1 MTSIEQGGPP
11 LEMDRVAP
19 PSSGSRGV
27 RRYLGDHRAFI
38 SSLAFFILMIAAF
51 AAISPSIWSKSTV
64 YTAVA
69 ISLPTLSIIAVA
81 VVFVVSAGEI
91 DLSFGATVTFA
102 GLVFSYAALGGLD
115 PFLAALLAV
124 LAGIGIGLVNG
135 VLVAYFGLSS
145 LIATLGMSYFW
156 AGLAN
161 IISNGTGVPLDALQ
175 GSWLTSI
182 LVGEIGN
189 FPVQVLWGVAFA
201 VLAAVLFDRHKLG
214 AHARFIGDNIGAA
227 REMGVNIELTRLS
240 IFGFVGLSAGIVGV
254 MISLINVNFY
264 PNAGSG
270 LLLPVLA
277 SVFVGGTPML
287 GGVGSIA
294 GAFVGSM
301 TISFIS
307 IGILTSG
314 FSGFYTDFLYGVVI
328 VLSAVVHTI
337 GGIRSGDRKN
347 PWLAKI
353 FGRGALFR
361 SSDGDRRAG

>member
-1 MTSIEQGGPP
+1 MISVEQDDPPIGMGRLTPP
-11 LEMDRVAP
+11 LAR
-19 PSSGSRGV
+19 GGGV
-27 RRYLGDHRAFI
+27 RRYMRDHRAFV
-38 SSLAFFILMIAAF
+38 SSLAFFIVMIAAF
-51 AAISPSIWSKSTV
+51 AVLNPSIWSKSTV

-69 ISLPTLSIIAVA
+69 ISLPTFSIISVA
-81 VVFVVSAGEI
+81 LVFVVSAGEI
-91 DLSFGATVTFA
+91 DLSFGAAVTFA
-102 GLVFSYAALGGLD
+102 GLIFSYAALDGLN

-135 VLVAYFGLSS
+135 FLVAYIGLSS

-161 IISNGTGVPLDALQ
+161 IVSNGTGTPLDSLQ
-175 GSWLTSI
+175 SSWLPTI
-182 LVGEIGN
+182 LVGQIGS
-189 FPVQVLWGVAFA
+189 FPIQMLWGVGFA
-201 VLAAVLFDRHKLG
+201 ILAAVLFDRHKLG
-214 AHARFIGDNIGAA
+214 AYARYVGDNIGAA

-240 IFGFVGLSAGIVGV
+240 IFGFVGLTAGIVGV

-264 PNAGSG
+264 PNAGNG

-301 TISFIS
+301 TISFIG

-328 VLSAVVHTI
+328 VLSAVVHTLS
-337 GGIRSGDRKN
+337 GIQVGGDRKL
-347 PWLAKI
+347 WLMKML
-353 FGRGALFR
+353 GRGT
-361 SSDGDRRAG
+361 S

>member
-1 MTSIEQGGPP
+1 MMSVQQGGPSVEAGR
-11 LEMDRVAP
+11 LAR
-19 PSSGSRGV
+19 SRLGRGAGI
-27 RRYLGDHRAFI
+27 RRYIRNHRAFI

-51 AAISPSIWSKSTV
+51 AAINPSIWSRSTV

-69 ISLPTLSIIAVA
+69 ISLPTLSIISVA
-81 VVFVVSAGEI
+81 LVFVVSAGEI
-91 DLSFGATVTFA
+91 DLSFGAAVTFA
-102 GLVFSYAALGGLD
+102 GLVFTYAALGGLD

-135 VLVAYFGLSS
+135 VLVAYVGLSS

-161 IISNGTGVPLDALQ
+161 IISNGTGTSLDALQ
-175 GSWLTSI
+175 GSWLTTI
-182 LVGEIGN
+182 LVGQIGN
-189 FPVQVLWGVAFA
+189 FPVQILWGVGMAIFA
-201 VLAAVLFDRHKLG
+201 GALFNRHKFG
-214 AHARFIGDNIGAA
+214 AYARFVGDNIAAA

-240 IFGFVGLSAGIVGV
+240 IFGFVGLTAGIVGV

-264 PNAGSG
+264 PNAGNG

-314 FSGFYTDFLYGVVI
+314 FSGFYTDFLYGIVI

-337 GGIRSGDRKN
+337 GGIQPGETRK
-347 PWLAKI
+347 PWLMKI
-353 FGRGALFR
+353 LGR
-361 SSDGDRRAG
+361 

>member
-1 MTSIEQGGPP
+1 MPRSE
-11 LEMDRVAP
+11 D
-19 PSSGSRGV
+19 
-27 RRYLGDHRAFI
+27 F
-38 SSLAFFILMIAAF
+38 
-51 AAISPSIWSKSTV
+51 
-64 YTAVA
+64 
-69 ISLPTLSIIAVA
+69 
-81 VVFVVSAGEI
+81 
-91 DLSFGATVTFA
+91 
-102 GLVFSYAALGGLD
+102 D

-135 VLVAYFGLSS
+135 VLVAYVGLSS

-161 IISNGTGVPLDALQ
+161 IISNGTGTSLDALQ
-175 GSWLTSI
+175 GSWLTTI
-182 LVGEIGN
+182 LVGQIGN
-189 FPVQVLWGVAFA
+189 FPVQILWGVGMAIFA
-201 VLAAVLFDRHKLG
+201 GALFNRHKFG
-214 AHARFIGDNIGAA
+214 AYARFVGDNIAA
-227 REMGVNIELTRLS
+227 TREMGVNIELTRLS
-240 IFGFVGLSAGIVGV
+240 IFGFVGLTAGIVGV

-264 PNAGSG
+264 PNAGNG

-314 FSGFYTDFLYGVVI
+314 FSGFYTDFLYGIVI

-337 GGIRSGDRKN
+337 GGIQPGETRK
-347 PWLAKI
+347 PWLMKI
-353 FGRGALFR
+353 LGR
-361 SSDGDRRAG
+361 

>member
-1 MTSIEQGGPP
+1 M
-11 LEMDRVAP
+11 
-19 PSSGSRGV
+19 
-27 RRYLGDHRAFI
+27 
-38 SSLAFFILMIAAF
+38 
-51 AAISPSIWSKSTV
+51 
-64 YTAVA
+64 
-69 ISLPTLSIIAVA
+69 
-81 VVFVVSAGEI
+81 
-91 DLSFGATVTFA
+91 
-102 GLVFSYAALGGLD
+102 
-115 PFLAALLAV
+115 
-124 LAGIGIGLVNG
+124 NG
-135 VLVAYFGLSS
+135 VLVAYVGLSS

-161 IISNGTGVPLDALQ
+161 IISNGTGTPLDALQ
-175 GSWLTSI
+175 GSWLMTI
-182 LVGEIGN
+182 LVGQIGS
-189 FPVQVLWGVAFA
+189 FPVQVVWGITFA

-214 AHARFIGDNIGAA
+214 AYARFVGDNIGAA

-264 PNAGSG
+264 PNAGNG

-328 VLSAVVHTI
+328 VLSAVVHTV
-337 GGIRSGDRKN
+337 GGIQSGENKKLR
-347 PWLAKI
+347 LTKI
-353 FGRGALFR
+353 LGRGVFYR
-361 SSDGDRRAG
+361 SSDVDR

>member
-1 MTSIEQGGPP
+1 MTLIERPDRRIEMGGLAPSP
-11 LEMDRVAP
+11 LARGA
-19 PSSGSRGV
+19 GV
-27 RRYLGDHRAFI
+27 RRYLRDHRAFI
-38 SSLAFFILMIAAF
+38 SSLAFFIVMIAAF
-51 AAISPSIWSKSTV
+51 AAINPSIWSKSTV

-69 ISLPTLSIIAVA
+69 ISLPTLSIISVA
-81 VVFVVSAGEI
+81 LVFVVSAGEI
-91 DLSFGATVTFA
+91 DLSFGAAVTFA
-102 GLVFSYAALGGLD
+102 GLIFSYTALAGLA

-135 VLVAYFGLSS
+135 FLVAYIGLSS

-156 AGLAN
+156 SGLAN
-161 IISNGTGVPLDALQ
+161 IISNGTGTPLDALQ
-175 GSWLTSI
+175 SSWLMTI
-182 LVGEIGN
+182 LVRQIGSL
-189 FPVQVLWGVAFA
+189 PVQMLWGVGFAF
-201 VLAAVLFDRHKLG
+201 LAGVLFDRHKLG
-214 AHARFIGDNIGAA
+214 AYARYVGDNIGAA

-240 IFGFVGLSAGIVGV
+240 IFGFVGLTAGVVGV

-264 PNAGSG
+264 PNAGNG

-328 VLSAVVHTI
+328 VLSAVVHTLS
-337 GGIRSGDRKN
+337 GIQTGDNRKL
-347 PWLAKI
+347 WLMKML
-353 FGRGALFR
+353 GRR
-361 SSDGDRRAG
+361 TS